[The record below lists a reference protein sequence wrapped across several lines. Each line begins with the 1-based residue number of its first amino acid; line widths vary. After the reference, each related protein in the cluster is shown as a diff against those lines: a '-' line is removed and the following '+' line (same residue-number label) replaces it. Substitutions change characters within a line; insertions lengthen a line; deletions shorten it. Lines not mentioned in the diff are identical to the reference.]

1 MSGME
6 ILALLGTGLSVIGGI
21 QEGNFADASA
31 KAQAKAMERK
41 ADEER
46 AASQRQ
52 AIRRSQEANL
62 LLSKQQAT
70 AAASGGGATDKTVV
84 NLAQGIA
91 GEGAYQ
97 SAGALYEGDA
107 RAAGLFDQAALTRW
121 EGKQRKMASF
131 IGAGTTLLSGMSE
144 WQKYRPRSSS
154 GFNSQFNPY

>member
-6 ILALLGTGLSVIGGI
+6 ILALVSTGLGVVGSI

-46 AASQRQ
+46 AASQRE

-62 LLSKQQAT
+62 LLSRQQAA

-84 NLAQGIA
+84 NLAQSIA

-97 SAGALYEGDA
+97 SAGALYE
-107 RAAGLFDQAALTRW
+107 
-121 EGKQRKMASF
+121 
-131 IGAGTTLLSGMSE
+131 
-144 WQKYRPRSSS
+144 
-154 GFNSQFNPY
+154 